1 VAEDLDTV
9 MFTRLPRELRDRA
22 QARAAEL
29 SIPVAEWVRRALTH
43 ALDEP
48 IREYTVRVVE
58 RV

>member
-9 MFTRLPRELRDRA
+9 LFTRLPRELRDRA
-22 QARAAEL
+22 QARAAEVG
-29 SIPVAEWVRRALTH
+29 IPVAEWVRRALTH

-48 IREYTVRVVE
+48 IREYTVPTVE